1 MQEQTS
7 CFSALLVLL
16 LLWMWFSQ
24 TRHVCGV
31 VFFSME
37 KSSIAIPYQIHKTF
51 KTQFVVE
58 QISAKFKKKK
68 WMNFV
73 VQVLYYNNDW
83 LFWLIPNRNFH
94 GRCKVGPWKQMILKS
109 KTWYLW
115 LLVVPNCENQP
126 LTLGQTNLC
135 MVPRLYI
142 RSNQPFTSNLRSSS
156 FQSTTM
162 AHGIRSS
169 AL

>member
-1 MQEQTS
+1 M
-7 CFSALLVLL
+7 
-16 LLWMWFSQ
+16 
-24 TRHVCGV
+24 
-31 VFFSME
+31 FFSVTCSVTTLNVIFSN
-37 KSSIAIPYQIHKTF
+37 SSCLRCCLFFHGEILNRHPLPNTQNFQNPICGWTNLCQI
-51 KTQFVVE
+51 
-58 QISAKFKKKK
+58 KKKK